1 MFQKGLILPV
11 LEQSAAE
18 EVVELHDFTLIING
32 TPSPEACGNFVK
44 LIQQMKTS
52 QSQKDRK

>member
-11 LEQSAAE
+11 LEQSTAE

-52 QSQKDRK
+52 QSQNEK